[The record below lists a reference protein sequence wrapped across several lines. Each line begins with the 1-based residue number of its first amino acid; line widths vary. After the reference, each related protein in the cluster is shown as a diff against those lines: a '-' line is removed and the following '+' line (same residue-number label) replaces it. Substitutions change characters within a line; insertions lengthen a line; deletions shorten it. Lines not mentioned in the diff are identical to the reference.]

1 MAIDLSGVVTWL
13 KGWFYE
19 KSEVYKKEETYSKS
33 EVNNA
38 LSGKLNS
45 NLVTANKMLVTG
57 NNGDVELADKPVIPD
72 ISGKI
77 DTAGTGLSKSG
88 TTLNHSNSIT
98 AQTSPVFKKFKYDN
112 TGHITGTSDVGAY
125 DLPSHNHSISN
136 IISLQSELD
145 GLDTRID
152 SLESIKAIEV
162 VSTLPTASSSTMNR
176 LYIISENSKIN
187 VYYTEQNGSSYA
199 WHKMDSDILDELSLD
214 WSEIEN
220 NPFSSSTPS
229 SFATS
234 GHSHGNISND
244 GLLSIRDASG
254 EIKTLFVGMSSTTAN
269 RLVWT
274 DKLDS
279 EVIKNTVALGNIG
292 TGVQASQKAINTA
305 INTAIGTINTN
316 IASKQ
321 DIGDCITSI
330 ELVPKSDDS
339 TGAIRLY
346 YGDEE

>member
-88 TTLNHSNSIT
+88 TTLNHSNSIS
-98 AQTSPVFKKFKYDN
+98 AQTSTVFKKIKYDGQ
-112 TGHITGTSDVGAY
+112 GHITGTANVTAS
-125 DLPSHNHSISN
+125 DLPSHNHN
-136 IISLQSELD
+136 IADVDHL
-145 GLDTRID
+145 LDTLDNLDDRIIN
-152 SLESIKAIEV
+152 LESIKAIEV
-162 VSTLPTASSSTMNR
+162 VSSLPTASADTMNR
-176 LYIISENSKIN
+176 LYIVSENSKIN
-187 VYYTEQNGSSYA
+187 VYYTVQNGSA
-199 WHKMDSDILDELSLD
+199 HEWHKMDSDILDELSLD

-229 SFATS
+229 SFANAS
-234 GHSHGNISND
+234 HSHGQINND
-244 GLLSIRDASG
+244 GSITGTVRERISGIPFLGYDDNSDTIYKVNKFTTVSMTHSFALSNLG
-254 EIKTLFVGMSSTTAN
+254 
-269 RLVWT
+269 
-274 DKLDS
+274 
-279 EVIKNTVALGNIG
+279 TVAND
-292 TGVQASQKAINTA
+292 SQHTINTA
-305 INTAIGTINTN
+305 IDTKIGTINTN
-316 IASKQ
+316 KQ
-321 DIGDCITSI
+321 DKGDCITSI
-330 ELVPKSDDS
+330 ELVPKSQDG
-339 TGAIRLY
+339 TGAIKLY
-346 YGDEE
+346 YGDEPSNNS